1 MDTWCIALR
10 PSDPVYSLAVE
21 LVEPDHWVAY
31 ILDLPGCFSSAKT
44 EEAAVGKSRERIRE
58 YFEWL
63 ATHGEDVVVPD
74 LIEIKVDEHYVPPD
88 RQLRETSIG
97 DIYIVN
103 AFFRHDARPLTKED
117 LQESTRVLSYQ
128 REDLLALLDSQ
139 VAPEDEKLLLHVGSA
154 EWWYWDRMDLAFP
167 REDLPDE
174 WRARLSVTRAF
185 TLDNLPSL
193 LELSDTK
200 EKMGETW
207 SARKLLRRVI
217 WHERDHM
224 SQIATP

>member
-1 MDTWCIALR
+1 M
-10 PSDPVYSLAVE
+10 YSLAVE

-31 ILDLPGCFSSAKT
+31 ILDLPGCFSSGKT
-44 EEAAVGKSRERIRE
+44 EEVAIGKSRERIRQ

-63 ATHGEDVVVPD
+63 AAHGDDVVVPD
-74 LIEIKVDEHYVPPD
+74 LIETRVDERYAPPD

-103 AFFRHDARPLTKED
+103 AFFRHDSRPVTKED
-117 LQESTRVLSYQ
+117 LQESTKVLSYQ
-128 REDLLALLDSQ
+128 REDLLALLASQ
-139 VAPEDEKLLLHVGSA
+139 VTPEVEKLLLHVGSA
-154 EWWYWDRMDLAFP
+154 EWWYWDRMGLAFP

-174 WRARLSVTRAF
+174 WSTRLSVTRAF
-185 TLDNLPSL
+185 TLDHLPSL

-224 SQIATP
+224 SEIANQP